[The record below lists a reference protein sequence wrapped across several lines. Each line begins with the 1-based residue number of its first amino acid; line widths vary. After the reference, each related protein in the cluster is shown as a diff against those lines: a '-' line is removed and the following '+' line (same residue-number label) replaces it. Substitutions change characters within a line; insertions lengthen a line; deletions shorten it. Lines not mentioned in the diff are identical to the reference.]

1 MSLSRESGK
10 VVRLD
15 RRRDESTGKR
25 SPSADPRVIAV
36 TGGKGGVGKTG
47 IVANLGYALGRLD
60 KKVIIFD
67 ADLGLGN
74 IDLLLGIAPRF
85 NIGHFLEGSK
95 SLDEI
100 LVKVSPHMTIV
111 PASSGLEA
119 LTRLTAAQQGKI
131 FLELQQAMAGND
143 FILVDTAAGLSSNV
157 IQFNMFAD
165 EILVVVSPEPASMTD
180 AYALMKVLSMNYGA
194 ATFHLLLN
202 MARHKDEADEA
213 FRQLK
218 LVTDRF
224 LDVELDYLGFVPFD
238 EQVNKYV
245 KRQKLL
251 CEAAP
256 ESPASRSIF
265 RVARKVNQ
273 FTGPRKGGSFLDGF
287 TNGGDPRDQDPAR

>member
-1 MSLSRESGK
+1 MSMKNE
-10 VVRLD
+10 
-15 RRRDESTGKR
+15 TGKIVSLNRKRTGGLEKR
-25 SPSADPRVIAV
+25 SSPAGPRVIAV

-47 IVANLGYALGRLD
+47 IVANIGYALGRLD

-100 LVKVSPHMTIV
+100 IVRVSSHMTIV

-119 LTRLTAAQQGKI
+119 LTRLTVSQQKRI
-131 FLELQQAMAGND
+131 FGDLEKAMAGND
-143 FILVDTAAGLSSNV
+143 YILLDTAAGLSSNV
-157 IQFNMFAD
+157 MQFNMFAD

-194 ATFHLLLN
+194 AKFHLLVN
-202 MARHKDEADEA
+202 MARHNEEADEA

-224 LDVELDYLGFVPFD
+224 LDVDLHYLGFVPFD
-238 EQVNKYV
+238 GQVNKCV
-245 KRQKLL
+245 KKQRLL
-251 CEAAP
+251 CEICP
-256 ESPASRSIF
+256 DSPAAVSIA
-265 RVARKVNQ
+265 RIARKVNQ
-273 FTGPRKGGSFLDGF
+273 FRGPRKGGFFLDGF
-287 TNGGDPRDQDPAR
+287 AD